1 MRTETESIDPGDDII
16 EGWAIVD
23 RIDYLARFEE
33 DADEENPIL
42 DEDEVEELRML
53 RELME
58 EIREDAFLICESYFE
73 EYARQLAE
81 DIGAIGGETQW
92 PATCIDWEQAA
103 DDLKMGFTS
112 VEFGEY
118 TYYYDY

>member
-16 EGWAIVD
+16 AGWAIVD

-73 EYARQLAE
+73 EYAREFAE